1 VWPGTLGFHE
11 SRSEQTVAARIRLLR
26 MGKIRN
32 PQYRIVVADAR
43 TKRDGRVIEFIG
55 IYHPKEEPS
64 LIEVNSD
71 RAQHWL
77 KVGAQPSDPVRAILS
92 KTGDWQKF
100 KGLPAPEPLKVA
112 APRADRRAVYEA
124 ESQAAAGVAVTE
136 TKPANE
142 ARPARK
148 TAAKK
153 AAEPKADA
161 PTEPAATSAAAP
173 AATSDVA
180 PADAAPAA
188 APPADAAA
196 ATAPPADAAP
206 AVEQTEEQVDAGAGE
221 NA

>member
-77 KVGAQPSDPVRAILS
+77 KVGAQPSEPVRAILS

-112 APRADRRAVYEA
+112 PARADRRAVYEA
-124 ESQAAAGVAVTE
+124 EAQAAAGVAVTE
-136 TKPANE
+136 TKPAK
-142 ARPARK
+142 K
-148 TAAKK
+148 TAARK

-161 PTEPAATSAAAP
+161 PTEPAAAP
-173 AATSDVA
+173 AAPSA
-180 PADAAPAA
+180 PAPAA
-188 APPADAAA
+188 ASAPAPA
-196 ATAPPADAAP
+196 APPTAA
-206 AVEQTEEQVDAGAGE
+206 QTEEQVDAGAGE